1 MKIKGWIKP
10 YLYCFL
16 IAFLFLMVCSK
27 NSSLYYMNDWVDA
40 NAFFT
45 VGKGMVRGIVPYQ
58 SLFEQKG
65 PLLYLIYGI
74 GSFIHYQSFL
84 GVFILEVFS
93 FSIFLYF
100 TYKIIILFYNEKSAY
115 FIIPVFTLLLVT
127 LKSFSH
133 GGSAEEFTLPFFM
146 VSLYFLISYLK
157 SEELLLS
164 NKIIFLI
171 GILAGCVLWIKYTL
185 LGFWF
190 GWMAC
195 VFVIECYNGQSR
207 QAIVHCFVYLFGMLI
222 ATIPW
227 LIYFGIHNA
236 LGNLWNVYFVVNMNA
251 YPNSNSL
258 LAKIMKT
265 FRLLY
270 KNLFMN
276 FKACLGIVIGFLFLW
291 TKKTWWA
298 KKGACFCLVICLL
311 TTGIFIYIG
320 GTNYHYYP
328 FILSPF
334 MLIGFLVLL
343 SYLPQSIY
351 RLQIPVIVISII
363 FAYSLSVNTKMLV
376 YQKEDY
382 AQYRFSKIIEKSMDS
397 TLLNYG
403 FLDGGFYT

>member
-190 GWMAC
+190 GWILGIFEPSRSQGNQLKTIWPLFLNFGSFSLYSSIPYSVAPTIFIFALSTCGEKFLTGGKENMVNEEYLLRAES
-195 VFVIECYNGQSR
+195 VVDRKKKLKTSSLEEKEVDNLFNWILRAFDTLIEDDSDQIIYALTIKELSCCSKGIKILFENETKS
-207 QAIVHCFVYLFGMLI
+207 VHYLHIEGLDFKHI
-222 ATIPW
+222 IES
-227 LIYFGIHNA
+227 
-236 LGNLWNVYFVVNMNA
+236 VVNIFNDIGKE
-251 YPNSNSL
+251 NG
-258 LAKIMKT
+258 
-265 FRLLY
+265 R
-270 KNLFMN
+270 
-276 FKACLGIVIGFLFLW
+276 FKAINFEDFE
-291 TKKTWWA
+291 
-298 KKGACFCLVICLL
+298 
-311 TTGIFIYIG
+311 
-320 GTNYHYYP
+320 
-328 FILSPF
+328 
-334 MLIGFLVLL
+334 
-343 SYLPQSIY
+343 
-351 RLQIPVIVISII
+351 
-363 FAYSLSVNTKMLV
+363 LSVFMT
-376 YQKEDY
+376 DY
-382 AQYRFSKIIEKSMDS
+382 
-397 TLLNYG
+397 
-403 FLDGGFYT
+403 